1 MDESNSPQ
9 SDYLLPG
16 RVYDVLKWL
25 ALIALPA
32 VAWLVGVVGPQWG
45 LPHCG
50 ELVTTINAIGVF
62 VGALIGV
69 SQLAGDARTDGN
81 ALPCHV
87 TSMAPLPAHGWGR
100 GLFFVSHTNRIQR
113 PSRFRSSC
121 CKRPQV

>member
-9 SDYLLPG
+9 SGLPG
-16 RVYDVLKWL
+16 GVYDILKWL

-32 VAWLVGVVGPQWG
+32 VAWLVGAVGPQWG

-81 ALPCHV
+81 A
-87 TSMAPLPAHGWGR
+87 
-100 GLFFVSHTNRIQR
+100 
-113 PSRFRSSC
+113 
-121 CKRPQV
+121 

>member
-9 SDYLLPG
+9 SDDLLPG
-16 RVYDVLKWL
+16 RGCAVLKWL
-25 ALIALPA
+25 ASLALPA

-81 ALPCHV
+81 A
-87 TSMAPLPAHGWGR
+87 
-100 GLFFVSHTNRIQR
+100 
-113 PSRFRSSC
+113 
-121 CKRPQV
+121 

>member
-16 RVYDVLKWL
+16 RVYDILKWL

-32 VAWLVGVVGPQWG
+32 IAWLVGAVGPQWG

-50 ELVTTINAIGVF
+50 ELVTTINAIGLF

-69 SQLAGDARTDGN
+69 S
-81 ALPCHV
+81 
-87 TSMAPLPAHGWGR
+87 PAHVCQGR
-100 GLFFVSHTNRIQR
+100 RGR
-113 PSRFRSSC
+113 PVINFLT
-121 CKRPQV
+121 